1 MTGRLNPRRY
11 DLGELRDVTRE
22 PTDRAEEAA
31 EDGRGHP
38 DDGTSVPVEPA
49 TDARP
54 GNRRRNHETPR
65 DGDRTRPANGRMT
78 TDATEPATEHGDP
91 GRTDDAAG
99 DIEAYL
105 ESRHR
110 RRDEG
115 GADTRRGSG
124 ARRQRPPDDRQRSR
138 ADAPTRAAPGGP
150 PDAAAFLAELSGPQL
165 SKPYLDRLP
174 DAYSA
179 QLEVF
184 EWLETMLESGGKE
197 ATLSALEYYESIGWL
212 SERSREELEDVAAGL
227 PAETAAGASLR
238 IADHRESLVYVARL
252 AHRRH

>member
-11 DLGELRDVTRE
+11 DLGELRDVTRD
-22 PTDRAEEAA
+22 PPDRAEDAVEGG
-31 EDGRGHP
+31 ESSP
-38 DDGTSVPVEPA
+38 EDGTSVPVEPT
-49 TDARP
+49 TDVRPEGRREGAPRTDDRAR
-54 GNRRRNHETPR
+54 R
-65 DGDRTRPANGRMT
+65 ANGRG
-78 TDATEPATEHGDP
+78 AAEPATGPDGP
-91 GRTDDAAG
+91 GRNGDGTDDV
-99 DIEAYL
+99 ESYL
-105 ESRHR
+105 RSRHR
-110 RRDEG
+110 RREERGAD
-115 GADTRRGSG
+115 ADTRRDAG
-124 ARRQRPPDDRQRSR
+124 ARRQRSPDDRQRSR
-138 ADAPTRAAPGGP
+138 GDVPTRAAPGGS

-212 SERSREELEDVAAGL
+212 SERSREELEDIAAGL
-227 PAETAAGASLR
+227 PAETAAGASLC
-238 IADHRESLVYVARL
+238 IADHRESLLYVARL